1 MTLAGNCHSGF
12 EVIIA
17 RQGVGTGL
25 RVAVVLNTSIFA
37 NSSLTPAGRCSV
49 ANVSNRTSAGLDAS
63 WAFAPPLVQNNS
75 LCTYDGSLCG
85 ELRVTDFTQYVTVNG
100 SGWGIAPFPDVWLV
114 YGPHVGTVVAALSS
128 PTRLVFS
135 LAPLNNTQQNVFYA
149 YVVAGGQRSAD
160 TAGLLILEATPIVA
174 SVSGCRNVTDARAL
188 FDA

>member
-1 MTLAGNCHSGF
+1 MSGVGERQREVCTRRVQPSLAAIQLHSFAGKLTLAGNCHSGF

-114 YGPHVGTVVAALSS
+114 PW
-128 PTRLVFS
+128 
-135 LAPLNNTQQNVFYA
+135 
-149 YVVAGGQRSAD
+149 
-160 TAGLLILEATPIVA
+160 
-174 SVSGCRNVTDARAL
+174 CR
-188 FDA
+188 